1 MNQIELNRMKIQ
13 FKDSHQDNDTTIN
26 ALFEANKCTQ
36 ISFDTKS
43 EKINWVK
50 QFLNKVKYKRI
61 EQKTLKTK
69 IKAIIADSTGLSDR
83 TIDLWIYKY
92 KHGKLKS
99 KTYKRN
105 TFHKIYTWDDIILL
119 VKVDAA
125 TERIS
130 ASSLCNLFDR
140 EYNIFHKK
148 EFERLANI
156 SKSHINN
163 LRLTPAY
170 KRRAIVFEKTHS
182 TKSHFLPIGKM
193 EAKGIPGYLRVDT
206 VHSGTHNEQKGLYYI
221 NMIDDTL
228 QTEYVFTVPVI
239 SERFMRV
246 ILDILLQ
253 SYWTPI
259 EAFHSDG
266 GSEYNNNVVVAL
278 LNKLHIEDCTRS
290 RPYHCNDNA
299 LIEMKNGYI
308 IRKHFGFGYIPKEFS
323 EKFNI
328 YLSEYFNE
336 YLNFHRS
343 SGYLTGTH
351 KSKKGRTVR
360 EYSYYNTPYETFK
373 EKYIEYLK
381 PGLTIEDLDKIAYAK
396 SDYESAQEMNKYK
409 KELFKEI
416 FNHIVP
422 NNDTTTT

>member
-36 ISFDTKS
+36 ISFDTNS
-43 EKINWVK
+43 EKINWIK
-50 QFLNKVKYKRI
+50 QFLNKVQYSKIKDR
-61 EQKTLKTK
+61 TLKTK
-69 IKAIIADSTGLSDR
+69 IKFIIASSTGASDR
-83 TIDLWIYKY
+83 TIDLWINKY
-92 KHGKLKS
+92 KHNKLKS
-99 KTYKRN
+99 KIYKRC
-105 TFHKIYTWDDIILL
+105 TFRKIYTIEDIILL
-119 VKVDAA
+119 VKIDSVTD
-125 TERIS
+125 RIS
-130 ASSLCNLFDR
+130 ASSLCSLFTR
-140 EYNIFHKK
+140 EYNIFHKD
-148 EFERLANI
+148 EFKRLAGI
-156 SKSHINN
+156 SRSHINN
-163 LRLTPAY
+163 LRRTVTY
-170 KRRAIVFEKTHS
+170 TRRAIVFEKTHS

-193 EAKGIPGYLRVDT
+193 DANGIPGYLRVDT
-206 VHSGTHNEQKGLYYI
+206 VHSGTHNEIKGLYYI
-221 NMIDDTL
+221 NMIDDVL
-228 QTEYVFTVPVI
+228 QTEFVFTVPVI
-239 SERFMRV
+239 SERFMKV
-246 ILDILLQ
+246 ILDILIQ
-253 SYWTPI
+253 SYWTPVI
-259 EAFHSDG
+259 AFHSDG
-266 GSEYNNNVVVAL
+266 GSEYNNNIVVAL

-328 YLSEYFNE
+328 YLNTYFNE

-351 KSKKGRTVR
+351 KSKKGRSVR

-381 PGLTIEDLDKIAYAK
+381 PGLTIEDLDKIAYSK
-396 SDYESAQEMNKYK
+396 SDYESAQEMSKYK
-409 KELFKEI
+409 KDLFKEI

-422 NNDTTTT
+422 DNETTTI